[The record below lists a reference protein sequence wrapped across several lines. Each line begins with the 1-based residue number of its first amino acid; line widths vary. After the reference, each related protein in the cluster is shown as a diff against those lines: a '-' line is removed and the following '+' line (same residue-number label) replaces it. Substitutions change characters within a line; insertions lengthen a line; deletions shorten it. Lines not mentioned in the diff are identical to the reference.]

1 MDSEENIDEFLT
13 IIQLLND
20 CDLGVLHEVLMMETE
35 TEQIKCLRA
44 LRFVITNYPQTYN
57 AYTARVLVINP
68 IEYITNEI
76 LSRYKKT
83 FLIY

>member
-13 IIQLLND
+13 IIQMLND
-20 CDLGVLHEVLMMETE
+20 CNLGVLHEVLMMETE

-44 LRFVITNYPQTYN
+44 LRFVIINYPQTYN
-57 AYTARVLVINP
+57 ALTARVLVNKP
-68 IEYITNEI
+68 IEYIANEI
-76 LSRYKKT
+76 ISRYKKQ

>member
-1 MDSEENIDEFLT
+1 MNSQENIDEFLT

-35 TEQIKCLRA
+35 TDQIKCLRA
-44 LRFVITNYPQTYN
+44 LRIVITNYPQTYN
-57 AYTARVLVINP
+57 AYTARVLVNKP
-68 IEYITNEI
+68 NEYITNEI